1 MIYSEHIPSFIFVFN
16 SAIKGLNTL
25 FHLILSFHFFPPGL
39 WQLPMWCTD
48 MFKSVHIL
56 KLQITECNALSTCF
70 PWDFALAHEP
80 QSSQG
85 PFLPLNTKK
94 RYCYEGK
101 KKKKSKLLS
110 YRQHKTQNTASYVM
124 EWWSQL
130 VWDSCQ
136 SKEFTENFSVVYTKF
151 QTSSNLFSYLK
162 DTLKEK
168 PFSSNKTKL

>member
-1 MIYSEHIPSFIFVFN
+1 MAAPYVMHRYVQVSAHFETANHRMQCSQHMLPLRLCSCTWTTKLPRAI
-16 SAIKGLNTL
+16 SAIEYQKMLL
-25 FHLILSFHFFPPGL
+25 L
-39 WQLPMWCTD
+39 WG
-48 MFKSVHIL
+48 
-56 KLQITECNALSTCF
+56 E
-70 PWDFALAHEP
+70 
-80 QSSQG
+80 
-85 PFLPLNTKK
+85 
-94 RYCYEGK
+94 
-101 KKKKSKLLS
+101 KKKSKLLS